1 MTEWVTPEMIVV
13 VIGIITFIWIVP
25 RKSDI
30 ARLDTSISNLDRRLD
45 TSISNLDRRIDDL
58 NSRIDT
64 LNQRMD
70 TFLTLDRS

>member
-30 ARLDTSISNLDRRLD
+30 ARLDTSISNLDRR
-45 TSISNLDRRIDDL
+45 IDDL

-70 TFLTLDRS
+70 TFLTLDRNYSGP